1 MIYTNAELRT
11 KFRDYANPM
20 AKVANM
26 AKSRKIIRVTHGLY
40 VDDPNIDPLFLSS
53 YIYGPSYVSFETALS
68 MYGLIPEQA
77 VAITCATCGKSKKKV
92 YETPFGAYI
101 YRDVP
106 WKAFP
111 EYTSLVNGEGGIG
124 YLIATREKA
133 VCDKLYTIRSVKT
146 NKGFIELLFDDLR
159 FDHEGIMSLDI
170 KALEE
175 LSPLYRSP
183 NVRMLLEYRK
193 GELADEHGFEV
204 AD

>member
-26 AKSRKIIRVTHGLY
+26 AKSKKIIRVTHGLY

-68 MYGLIPEQA
+68 MYGLIPEHA
-77 VAITCATCGKSKKKV
+77 VAITCATCGKSKKKT
-92 YETPFGAYI
+92 YITPFGSYI

-106 WKAFP
+106 SKAFP

-133 VCDKLYTIRSVKT
+133 VCDKLYTIRAMKSHKA
-146 NKGFIELLFDDLR
+146 FIELLFDDLR
-159 FDHEGIMSLDI
+159 LDRDGIMSLDI
-170 KALEE
+170 KALED
-175 LSPLYRSP
+175 LAPLYRSP

-193 GELADEHGFEV
+193 GEFSHGYGF
-204 AD
+204 

>member
-26 AKSRKIIRVTHGLY
+26 AKSKKIIRVTHGLY

-68 MYGLIPEQA
+68 MYGLIPEHA

-92 YETPFGAYI
+92 YETPFGAYV

-106 WKAFP
+106 LKAFS
-111 EYTSLVNGEGGIG
+111 EYTSLVNGKGGIG
-124 YLIATREKA
+124 YLIAT
-133 VCDKLYTIRSVKT
+133 
-146 NKGFIELLFDDLR
+146 
-159 FDHEGIMSLDI
+159 IMSLDI

-193 GELADEHGFEV
+193 GGLADEHGFEV

>member
-26 AKSRKIIRVTHGLY
+26 AKSKKIIRVTHGLY

-68 MYGLIPEQA
+68 MYGLIPENA
-77 VAITCATCGKSKKKV
+77 VAITCATCGKSKKKI
-92 YETPFGAYI
+92 YETPLGRYM

-106 WKAFP
+106 SKAFP
-111 EYTSLVNGEGGIG
+111 EYTNLMSGEGGMG
-124 YLIATREKA
+124 YLLATKEKA
-133 VCDKLYTIRSVKT
+133 VCDKLYTIRAMKSHKA
-146 NKGFIELLFDDLR
+146 FIELLFDDLR
-159 FDHEGIMSLDI
+159 LDRDGIMSLDI
-170 KALEE
+170 KALED
-175 LSPLYRSP
+175 LAPLYRSP

-193 GELADEHGFEV
+193 GEFSDGYGF
-204 AD
+204 

>member
-26 AKSRKIIRVTHGLY
+26 AKSKKIIRVTHGLY

-68 MYGLIPEQA
+68 MYGLIPEHA

-92 YETPFGAYI
+92 YETPFGSYI

-106 WKAFP
+106 LKAFP
-111 EYTSLVNGEGGIG
+111 EYTSLVNGEDGIG

-133 VCDKLYTIRSVKT
+133 VCDKLYTIRAMKSHKA
-146 NKGFIELLFDDLR
+146 FIELLFDDLR
-159 FDHEGIMSLDI
+159 LDRDGIMSLDI
-170 KALEE
+170 KALED
-175 LSPLYRSP
+175 LAPLYRSP

-193 GELADEHGFEV
+193 GEFSDGYGF
-204 AD
+204 

>member
-1 MIYTNAELRT
+1 M
-11 KFRDYANPM
+11 
-20 AKVANM
+20 
-26 AKSRKIIRVTHGLY
+26 
-40 VDDPNIDPLFLSS
+40 
-53 YIYGPSYVSFETALS
+53 
-68 MYGLIPEQA
+68 
-77 VAITCATCGKSKKKV
+77 
-92 YETPFGAYI
+92 
-101 YRDVP
+101 
-106 WKAFP
+106 
-111 EYTSLVNGEGGIG
+111 
-124 YLIATREKA
+124 
-133 VCDKLYTIRSVKT
+133 CDKLYTIRSVKT